1 MLLQM
6 TLFCSFI
13 WLSSIPL
20 YKCTISL
27 LSIHLSVDIQVASM
41 SWLLWILLLWIMGL
55 PASFW
60 IMILNDQYNINNWW
74 RGTCNW
80 IRETDNQAK
89 YTVQYTEKN
98 WDLGCW
104 RRDVKAYIETESH
117 QSVMGQSSTSK
128 PI

>member
-1 MLLQM
+1 MY
-6 TLFCSFI
+6 
-13 WLSSIPL
+13 SSVDG
-20 YKCTISL
+20 
-27 LSIHLSVDIQVASM
+27 HLSCFH
-41 SWLLWILLLWIMGL
+41 ILAIVNS
-55 PASFW
+55 AAINTRVHVSFW

-89 YTVQYTEKN
+89 YTVQYAEKN